1 MKIIRQ
7 THQGPDKVN
16 LVIQNEN
23 GEKEIS
29 LKAAPLLPAIDRD
42 VTE

>member
-7 THQGPDKVN
+7 THQGPDRAD

-23 GEKEIS
+23 GEKEIP
-29 LKAAPLLPAIDRD
+29 LKAAALLPAIDMD